1 MSRDS
6 KHKGSKL
13 GRRSGV
19 IFQAATTFF
28 TDNANQ
34 LAQSRLWAGIHY
46 QSDIDAGLA
55 LGRTVAQTVIDQR
68 ANVDGSRSAGAAAA
82 EGGC

>member
-1 MSRDS
+1 MAAYLFPRD
-6 KHKGSKL
+6 
-13 GRRSGV
+13 
-19 IFQAATTFF
+19 AALF

-46 QSDIDAGLA
+46 QTDIDVGLA

-68 ANVDGSRSAGAAAA
+68 ANLDGSQSAGAAAA
-82 EGGC
+82 EGGCSADD